1 MDPLQN
7 LQNLDQITAT
17 AIDLGIKFAPKLL
30 VAVLILVAGYF
41 AGRWAGRALARALER
56 ARLDPPVRSLLARL
70 TGVLVFTLFA
80 IMALQNLGVELLP
93 LVAGLGIAG
102 AGVALAMQGV
112 LGNGIAGLTIMV
124 TRPFKVGDFISVAGE
139 QGAVEDITLF
149 STTLGHADLSKVV
162 IPNRKIVGEILHNYH
177 SIRQL
182 GIEVGVSYKTDVVA
196 AVETIHE
203 ILRAN
208 SRVLKD
214 PAPVVGI
221 ARLRDSCVVLA
232 VAPWVQA
239 ADYGPAGA
247 EVNQSILEVFR
258 ARDIVI
264 PAPQRE
270 VRVLST
276 TAYLGESAKERFANR
291 DAA

>member
-1 MDPLQN
+1 MNEQLQS
-7 LQNLDQITAT
+7 LDQITTT
-17 AIDLGIKFAPKLL
+17 AIDLAVKFAPKAL
-30 VAVLILVAGYF
+30 VAVLILAAGFY
-41 AGRWAGRALARALER
+41 AGRWAGRGLTRALGRVHLE
-56 ARLDPPVRSLLARL
+56 PPVRALLARV
-70 TGVLVFTLFA
+70 TEVMVLGLFA

-93 LVAGLGIAG
+93 LIAGLGIAG

-112 LGNGIAGLTIMV
+112 LGNIVAGLTIMV

-139 QGAVEDITLF
+139 QGAVEDISLF
-149 STTLGHADLSKVV
+149 STTLGHADQSKVV

-177 SIRQL
+177 AVRQL
-182 GIEVGVSYKTDVVA
+182 GIEVGVSYKTDIVA
-196 AVETIHE
+196 AVGTIRE

-208 SRVLKD
+208 PRILKD
-214 PAPVVGI
+214 PEPVVGI

-239 ADYGPAGA
+239 GDYGSASA
-247 EVNQSILEVFR
+247 EVNQAILEAFR

-276 TAYLGESAKERFANR
+276 TAYLGDSAKERFANR

>member
-1 MDPLQN
+1 
-7 LQNLDQITAT
+7 
-17 AIDLGIKFAPKLL
+17 
-30 VAVLILVAGYF
+30 
-41 AGRWAGRALARALER
+41 
-56 ARLDPPVRSLLARL
+56 
-70 TGVLVFTLFA
+70 
-80 IMALQNLGVELLP
+80 
-93 LVAGLGIAG
+93 
-102 AGVALAMQGV
+102 
-112 LGNGIAGLTIMV
+112 GNGIAGLTIMV

-149 STTLGHADLSKVV
+149 STTLGHADMSKVV
-162 IPNRKIVGEILHNYH
+162 IPNRKIVGEILHNCH

-208 SRVLKD
+208 PRALKD
-214 PAPVVGI
+214 PEPVVGI

-232 VAPWVQA
+232 VAPWVDA

-247 EVNQSILEVFR
+247 EINQAILEAFR

-270 VRVLST
+270 VRVLSS